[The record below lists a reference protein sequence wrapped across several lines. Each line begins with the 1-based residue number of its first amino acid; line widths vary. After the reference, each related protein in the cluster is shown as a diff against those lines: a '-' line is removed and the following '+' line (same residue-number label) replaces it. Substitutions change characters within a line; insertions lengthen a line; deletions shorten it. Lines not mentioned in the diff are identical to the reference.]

1 MMKVGTGSNSKT
13 IAGKVYLEKKHDRE
27 SEVSWVYCN
36 GKLFARRLK
45 DELGMVTLYDVE
57 TFNSLGEAK
66 LVARDLFGAKSN
78 VNKSQPLLSDGNNKL
93 FIITMKV
100 ISKNKVFKPEM
111 LQRHQKI

>member
-1 MMKVGTGSNSKT
+1 MMKVGTGASSKT

-27 SEVSWVYCN
+27 SEISWVYCS

-66 LVARDLFGAKSN
+66 LIARDLFGTKSN
-78 VNKSQPLLSDGNNKL
+78 VNRSQPFLSDGNNKL

-100 ISKNKVFKPEM
+100 ISKTKVVKPEM
-111 LQRHQKI
+111 MQRH